1 MKKILITGGAG
12 FIGSHLC
19 NYYLNKKFHVTCL
32 DNLSSGNKNN
42 LKEFEK
48 NKNFNFI
55 RHDISNKLKM
65 ENNFDW
71 VLNFACPASP
81 KYYLKNPLDTA
92 SASIKG
98 IYNIL
103 DFCLKNNSTL
113 LHASTSE
120 VYGDPHVHPQP
131 ESYYGNVNTVG
142 PRSCYDEGKRVAE
155 MLLYEYS
162 KKFNLNC
169 KIIRIFNTYGPNMN
183 SDDGRVVSNFINQ
196 AIKNKPITIYGD
208 GKQTRSFC
216 FVDDLIE
223 GINAYLILKDKFLGP
238 INLGNPE
245 EFDMN
250 ELAKKVIKLTNS
262 SSEII
267 YEDLPQNDPL
277 KRKPDITLA
286 TKKLNYHPKV
296 NIENGLNKT
305 ISYFKKIK

>member
-1 MKKILITGGAG
+1 
-12 FIGSHLC
+12 
-19 NYYLNKKFHVTCL
+19 
-32 DNLSSGNKNN
+32 
-42 LKEFEK
+42 
-48 NKNFNFI
+48 
-55 RHDISNKLKM
+55 M

-196 AIKNKPITIYGD
+196 AITNKPITIYGD

>member
-19 NYYLNKKFHVTCL
+19 NFYLNKNFHVTCL

-42 LKEFEK
+42 IQKFIG
-48 NKNFNFI
+48 NKNFNFV
-55 RHDISNKLKM
+55 RHDISNELKI
-65 ENNFDW
+65 ENNFEW

-103 DFCLKNNSTL
+103 DFCLQNNSVL

-155 MLLYEYS
+155 MLIYEYF
-162 KKFNLNC
+162 KKFHLNC

-196 AIKNKPITIYGD
+196 AITNQPITIYGD

-216 FVDDLIE
+216 YVDDLIE
-223 GINAYLILKDKFLGP
+223 GIDSYVNLKDNFLGP

-245 EFDMN
+245 EFNMN
-250 ELAKKVIKLTNS
+250 ELAEKIIKLTKS
-262 SSEII
+262 SSKII
-267 YEDLPQNDPL
+267 YKDLPENDPL
-277 KRKPDITLA
+277 MRKPDIALA
-286 TKKLNYHPKV
+286 SEKLNFSPRV
-296 NIENGLNKT
+296 NIENGLDET
-305 ISYFKKIK
+305 IEYFKTLK